1 MAESAV
7 MYSVG
12 SQLIRTGQA
21 ETTPDIHLY
30 QMLVGGSPYQS
41 QRKRIITIV
50 FFHLV
55 TVPLIKVYLFL
66 GISLFLKIIGKV
78 NIFMRRNIYVSVV
91 IPSSSADGE
100 HIVRSVRCK
109 PEYSGGGTV
118 IFGQ

>member
-30 QMLVGGSPYQS
+30 QMFVGGSPYQS

-78 NIFMRRNIYVSVV
+78 NIFMRRNIY
-91 IPSSSADGE
+91 
-100 HIVRSVRCK
+100 C
-109 PEYSGGGTV
+109 
-118 IFGQ
+118 

>member
-50 FFHLV
+50 FFL
-55 TVPLIKVYLFL
+55 TW
-66 GISLFLKIIGKV
+66 
-78 NIFMRRNIYVSVV
+78 
-91 IPSSSADGE
+91 
-100 HIVRSVRCK
+100 
-109 PEYSGGGTV
+109 
-118 IFGQ
+118 